1 MKRRGWRGTTLFL
14 SLLTVLGAT
23 LGVKFYS
30 AGVQP
35 SSTTSLPAASTGT
48 STASSG
54 SSTATATPAA
64 PSTSAPSTS
73 APSTSA
79 AAPAAQTITGDTVST
94 RYGNVQVQV
103 SFSGATITKVTVLQ
117 VPEESGRDAEI
128 SGYSVPI
135 LNQEVLKSQSAK
147 VDSVSGAT
155 YTSEGYLRSVQSAID
170 KLG

>member
-30 AGVQP
+30 AGAQP

-73 APSTSA
+73 A
-79 AAPAAQTITGDTVST
+79 AAPAGQTITGDTVST

>member
-73 APSTSA
+73 A
-79 AAPAAQTITGDTVST
+79 AAPAGQTITGDTVST

>member
-1 MKRRGWRGTTLFL
+1 
-14 SLLTVLGAT
+14 
-23 LGVKFYS
+23 
-30 AGVQP
+30 
-35 SSTTSLPAASTGT
+35 
-48 STASSG
+48 
-54 SSTATATPAA
+54 
-64 PSTSAPSTS
+64 
-73 APSTSA
+73 
-79 AAPAAQTITGDTVST
+79 
-94 RYGNVQVQV
+94 VQV

-135 LNQEVLKSQSAK
+135 LDQEVLKSQSAK